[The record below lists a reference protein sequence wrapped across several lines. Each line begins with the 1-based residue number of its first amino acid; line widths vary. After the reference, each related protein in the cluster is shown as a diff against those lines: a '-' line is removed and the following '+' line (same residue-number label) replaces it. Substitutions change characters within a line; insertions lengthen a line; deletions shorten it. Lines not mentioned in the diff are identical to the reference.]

1 MFDPTRLLGGM
12 LSGGFSR
19 QSSGSTMPSLGGAV
33 AGIAG
38 VAAIGGVAYL
48 AYQAYQ
54 KSNLGNAPPGYPP
67 PQQPGGYGYP
77 PQADPY
83 AYPPQAGAYPPAQQA
98 PVDPNAYVPYY
109 LRGQAPAA
117 VAPAPAMTAGPT
129 AADHETALL
138 LVRAMIAAANADG
151 QIDETERAGIL
162 ARLTEAGVDG
172 AERNALVAE
181 LQRPVPP
188 SVLVAGVRSPDMA
201 AQVYAVSLAA
211 IKADTD
217 AEKSYLRGL
226 AAMLALPPET
236 VRELHGHM
244 GVQPPDFTT
253 PTW

>member
-19 QSSGSTMPSLGGAV
+19 QSSGSMLPSLGGAV
-33 AGIAG
+33 AGVAG

-54 KSNLGNAPPGYPP
+54 KSQANAPPGYAPP
-67 PQQPGGYGYP
+67 QPGGYGYP

-83 AYPPQAGAYPPAQQA
+83 AYPPQAGAYPPPQQA

-109 LRGQAPAA
+109 LRGQAPPAPAA
-117 VAPAPAMTAGPT
+117 APAPAAPAGPT
-129 AADHETALL
+129 TSDHETALL

-151 QIDETERAGIL
+151 RIDETERSGIL

-172 AERNALVAE
+172 AERDALVAE
-181 LQRPVPP
+181 LERPVPP
-188 SVLVAGVRSPDMA
+188 SALVAGVRSPQMA

-217 AEKSYLRGL
+217 AEKAYLRGL
-226 AAMLALPPET
+226 AAMLGLPPEK
-236 VRELHGHM
+236 VLELHGHM
-244 GVQPPDFTT
+244 GVAPP
-253 PTW
+253 